1 MITFPTCK
9 INLGLHILF
18 KRTDGYHE
26 LETAMLELPITDVL
40 EILTDEDS
48 RFFSSGLPIPKG
60 ENICQTAE
68 KMLRVD
74 YFLPKTSTYLHKN
87 IPLGG
92 GLAGGSSDAVFFLK
106 LINEKF
112 ELNISS
118 KKLHEYAAQL
128 GSDCAFFVNGG
139 MQICTVRGE
148 ITQPIQNFLK
158 GYFIVLINLGIHVST
173 KEAFSNVKPKKER
186 ESIASIIELPI
197 KKWKD
202 VLKNDFEE
210 SVFPLYPV
218 LNELKEKL
226 YKSGAVYASMSG
238 SGSTMYGIFK
248 KELTL
253 NIDIPENGFMKWV
266 EIV

>member
-26 LETAMLELPITDVL
+26 LETAMLELPISDVL
-40 EILTDEDS
+40 EVLADENP
-48 RFFSSGLPIPKG
+48 RFFSSGLGIPAG
-60 ENICQTAE
+60 ENLCQTAE
-68 KMLRVD
+68 KILRNN
-74 YFLPKTSTYLHKN
+74 YSFPKTSTYLHKN

-106 LINEKF
+106 LINEKID
-112 ELNISS
+112 LKNST
-118 KKLHEYAAQL
+118 KKLLDYSAQL

-139 MQICTVRGE
+139 MQICSGRGE
-148 ITQPIQNFLK
+148 ITHPIQNYLK

-173 KEAFSNVKPKKER
+173 KEAFSNVKPLNER
-186 ESIASIIELPI
+186 NSIASILEQPI
-197 KKWKD
+197 KNWKD
-202 VLKNDFEE
+202 LLKNDFEE

-218 LNELKEKL
+218 LNELKDKL

-238 SGSTMYGIFK
+238 SGSTMYGVFRK
-248 KELTL
+248 PTDLKLE
-253 NIDIPENGFMKWV
+253 IPENGFLKWV
-266 EIV
+266 EIS

>member
-40 EILTDEDS
+40 EVLTDQNP

-60 ENICQTAE
+60 ENLCQTAE
-68 KMLRVD
+68 KILRNN
-74 YFLPKTSTYLHKN
+74 YSFPKTSTYLHKN

-112 ELNISS
+112 DLKISNE
-118 KKLHEYAAQL
+118 KLLDFSAQL

-139 MQICTVRGE
+139 MQICTGRGE
-148 ITQPIQNFLK
+148 ITHPIQNYLK

-173 KEAFSNVKPKKER
+173 KEAFSNVNPKKDR
-186 ESIASIIELPI
+186 DSIASIIELPI
-197 KKWKD
+197 KNWKD
-202 VLKNDFEE
+202 GLKNDFEE

-226 YKSGAVYASMSG
+226 YKGGAVYASMSG

-248 KELTL
+248 KEQVL
-253 NIDIPENGFMKWV
+253 NIEIPENGFMKWV

>member
-40 EILTDEDS
+40 EVLTDDNTQ
-48 RFFSSGLPIPKG
+48 FFSSGLSIPKG
-60 ENICQTAE
+60 ENLCQTAE
-68 KMLRVD
+68 KILRND
-74 YFLPKTSTYLHKN
+74 YTFPKTSTYLHKN

-112 ELNISS
+112 DLKISTE
-118 KKLHEYAAQL
+118 KLLDYSAQL
-128 GSDCAFFVNGG
+128 GSDCAFFVNRG
-139 MQICTVRGE
+139 MQICSGRGE
-148 ITQPIQNFLK
+148 IVHPIYNYLK
-158 GYFIVLINLGIHVST
+158 GYFIVLVNLGIHVST

-202 VLKNDFEE
+202 LLKNDFEE

-226 YKSGAVYASMSG
+226 YQHGAVYASMSG

-248 KELTL
+248 KEQTL
-253 NIDIPENGFMKWV
+253 NMEIPENGFLKWV
-266 EIV
+266 EIP